1 MGWLGAEGSQL
12 GLLALQ
18 KTLESCARSL
28 YQLEVLRH
36 VHEGVG
42 LPLLLLLQLVVEEVL
57 VLVLFGA
64 VWIEG

>member
-42 LPLLLLLQLVVEEVL
+42 LPLLLLLLQLVVEE